1 MDYGNFST
9 YSIVVVCELS
19 CSGTALRVK
28 LRHDP
33 DLVSP
38 DEADCMVYLFEHLL
52 RQLCECLD
60 TRLSPLELAG
70 PQDIRQFAKWN
81 ATAPAPVESCLH
93 ELILNH
99 SRTQPGAYA
108 ICGWDGRLT
117 YEKLRLLTIQLANY
131 LQTRIDICPGV
142 NVPI

>member
-1 MDYGNFST
+1 MQLGIQPPAGFDTKDYCFGALEHSIGPSMDYGNFST

-60 TRLSPLELAG
+60 TRLSPLELVG
-70 PQDIRQFAKWN
+70 
-81 ATAPAPVESCLH
+81 L
-93 ELILNH
+93 
-99 SRTQPGAYA
+99 
-108 ICGWDGRLT
+108 
-117 YEKLRLLTIQLANY
+117 
-131 LQTRIDICPGV
+131 
-142 NVPI
+142 